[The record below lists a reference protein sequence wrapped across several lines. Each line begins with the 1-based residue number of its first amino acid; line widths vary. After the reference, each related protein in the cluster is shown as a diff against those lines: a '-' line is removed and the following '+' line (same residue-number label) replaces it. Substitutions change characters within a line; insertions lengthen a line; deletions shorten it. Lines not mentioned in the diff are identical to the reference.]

1 MIKIKITTLLMIAVF
16 PILYFLLLSQVT
28 DFREWTSA
36 SPADF
41 GVISI
46 LNSLGV
52 FIFSFFASLY
62 LLRYFSKDY
71 NIKRHVERI
80 LNNQNYI
87 VGFSIVLTL
96 IIPLIIFKVPF
107 IWFIVKYSIISFVYI
122 FAVTTICIR
131 IIFNK

>member
-1 MIKIKITTLLMIAVF
+1 MIKIKITTLLIIAVF

-28 DFREWTSA
+28 DFKEWISV

-62 LLRYFSKDY
+62 LLRHFYQNY
-71 NIKRHVERI
+71 NIKRHVTHI
-80 LNNQNYI
+80 VNNQNYI
-87 VGFSIVLTL
+87 VVFSIVLTL
-96 IIPLIIFKVPF
+96 TVPLTIFKVPF
-107 IWFIVKYSIISFVYI
+107 IWFIAKYSIISFVYI
-122 FAVTTICIR
+122 FAVATICIR